1 MSTAASEGSA
11 TARALAWWAR
21 GACGLLADAR
31 RRWYLYLLLGAAWTL
46 AMVRVFV
53 HPTPVLPILFNW
65 TPSLPYRVAYVEYGA
80 RRLARGDTIVYSFS
94 GEAGLKDY
102 PGLRHQP
109 FFKRIVGVPGDTVSV
124 DGRDVFVNGV
134 YAGTAR
140 PHTKDRRPLQPI
152 AATVIPPGKLYV
164 QGTSPDSFDSR
175 YRSSG
180 LVDFADV
187 VAKVRPVF

>member
-1 MSTAASEGSA
+1 MSTAASTGSA
-11 TARALAWWAR
+11 PARALAWWGR
-21 GACGLLADAR
+21 GARGLLADAR
-31 RRWYLYLLLGAAWTL
+31 RRWYLYLLLGAAWAL
-46 AMVRVFV
+46 ALIRVFV
-53 HPTPVLPILFNW
+53 HPTPVLPVLFNW

-80 RRLARGDTIVYSFS
+80 RRLARGDTNVYSFA

-109 FFKRIVGVPGDTVSV
+109 FFKRIAGVPGDTVSV

-134 YAGTAR
+134 YAGTAKT
-140 PHTKDRRPLQPI
+140 HTKDHLALQPI
-152 AATVIPPGKLYV
+152 AATVIPAGKLYV

-180 LVDFADV
+180 LVDFGDV

>member
-1 MSTAASEGSA
+1 MTAAVSQESVVS
-11 TARALAWWAR
+11 RALAWWAR
-21 GACGLLADAR
+21 GARGLLADAR
-31 RRWYLYLLLGAAWTL
+31 RRWTLYLLLAAVWTL

-53 HPTPVLPILFNW
+53 HPTPLVPVLFNW
-65 TPSLPYRVAYVEYGA
+65 TPSLPYRVAYVEYGTK
-80 RRLARGDTIVYSFS
+80 RLARGDTIVYSFA

-109 FFKRIVGVPGDTVSV
+109 FFKRIAGVPGDTVSV
-124 DGRDVFVNGV
+124 DGRDVLVNGV
-134 YAGTAR
+134 YAGTAKT
-140 PHTKDRRPLQPI
+140 HTKDRLALQPI

-187 VAKVRPVF
+187 VAKVRPLF